1 MAVVQAIA
9 KKSVRDKVSDAEWQK
24 RVDLAACYR
33 LVAHYGWTDLI
44 FTHISARVPGTHDNF
59 LLNPYGLMFDEI
71 TASSLV
77 KLDTDGEIVMNTDFM
92 VNAAGF
98 TIHSAIHQAR
108 EDVDCVLHTHTVPG
122 MAVAAQKNGL
132 LPLAQTS
139 LEFYDNLAYHD
150 YEGIA
155 FDLDE
160 RERLTGD
167 LGAKMAMILR
177 NHGLLTCG
185 NSIADAFMRMH
196 SLEKA
201 CQLQV
206 AAQSGRAE
214 LVVPSEEVC
223 KHTAQQFQGATDAN
237 ADGGLAQLA
246 WNALLRKLDSINPG
260 YDT

>member
-1 MAVVQAIA
+1 
-9 KKSVRDKVSDAEWQK
+9 
-24 RVDLAACYR
+24 
-33 LVAHYGWTDLI
+33 
-44 FTHISARVPGTHDNF
+44 
-59 LLNPYGLMFDEI
+59 MFEEI

-77 KLDTDGEIVMNTDFM
+77 KLDTEGEIVMETDYM

-98 TIHSAIHQAR
+98 TIHSAIHQGR
-108 EDVDCVLHTHTVPG
+108 PDVDCVIHTHTVSG
-122 MAVAAQKNGL
+122 MAVAAQKVGL

-160 RERLTGD
+160 RQRLVDD
-167 LGAKMAMILR
+167 LDNKSAMILR

-185 NSIADAFMRMH
+185 ESVANAFMTMH

-201 CQLQV
+201 CQLQI
-206 AAQSGRAE
+206 AAQAGGE
-214 LVVPSEEVC
+214 LVVPSEAVC
-223 KHTAQQFQGATDAN
+223 RHTAEQFQGATDEN
-237 ADGGLAQLA
+237 AEGGLAQLA
-246 WNALLRKLDSINPG
+246 WGALLRKLDRINPG